1 MSTYLYIPTKVTM
14 YVCRECLLL
23 TKKKHFELV
32 IDVTFFLKYLDCCKK
47 DGEYSAPSFQSY
59 ESIKF
64 YDLIKIL
71 VLVFP
76 TSRGN
81 SFRKIQIA
89 KHFFQVFSIQKIYAI
104 RRSR

>member
-1 MSTYLYIPTKVTM
+1 M
-14 YVCRECLLL
+14 YVCKECLLL

-32 IDVTFFLKYLDCCKK
+32 IDVTFFLKYLNCCKK

-76 TSRGN
+76 TFKG
-81 SFRKIQIA
+81 K
-89 KHFFQVFSIQKIYAI
+89 FFQKDSNSKTFLSSFFDTENICYSEIPLSGTFKED
-104 RRSR
+104 S